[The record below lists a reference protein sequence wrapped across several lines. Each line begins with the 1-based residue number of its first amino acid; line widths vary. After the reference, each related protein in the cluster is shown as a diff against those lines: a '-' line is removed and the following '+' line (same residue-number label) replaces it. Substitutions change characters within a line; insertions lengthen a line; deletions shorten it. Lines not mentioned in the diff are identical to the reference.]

1 MSYPPH
7 PPDPNRPQDTPRDRP
22 GQQPGE
28 YPGQQPGQEP
38 GQYPRQPGRPGQSGQ
53 YPGSNPAPS
62 FPTYGRP
69 EQPQNPYERPQ
80 DPAAPFVPPSSPVQ
94 GQQYQGGPQNPQYQ
108 GPQYQ
113 GSQGGPQYQVP
124 PQYPQYP
131 PQYGYGYPGVH
142 QVKTN
147 GLAVAAL
154 VCGLVGIFFW
164 VTAPVAVGLG
174 IVALVQIKR
183 RRENGTAQAVIG
195 LSIGGLLTLVFTAV
209 IIFLVAVDW
218 NEGTDSDYGSDQPV
232 STSSASPDK
241 VDVDELIVGE
251 CFDDGLD
258 EGEAV
263 RQPCPELHDAEL
275 ISNVTLPAG
284 TYPGDAKVKE
294 SARLACRQEFT
305 KYIGVSP
312 DKSVR
317 KSSFWW
323 PDAELWKDG
332 DRVVVCAA
340 YGANGTQL
348 RGTVKGTKR

>member
-22 GQQPGE
+22 GQPA
-28 YPGQQPGQEP
+28 QQPGQ
-38 GQYPRQPGRPGQSGQ
+38 YPA
-53 YPGSNPAPS
+53 SNPPPS

-69 EQPQNPYERPQ
+69 EPQQNPYERPQ

-94 GQQYQGGPQNPQYQ
+94 GPPYQGGPQNPQYPG

-113 GSQGGPQYQVP
+113 GSQHQGPQGGPQYQVP
-124 PQYPQYP
+124 PQGPQYP
-131 PQYGYGYPGVH
+131 PQYGYGYGYPRVH

-164 VTAPVAVGLG
+164 ITAPVAVGLG

-183 RRENGTAQAVIG
+183 RRENGTAQAVVG

-209 IIFLVAVDW
+209 VIFLVAVDW

-232 STSSASPDK
+232 ATSSASPDK
-241 VDVDELIVGE
+241 VYVDDLIVGE
-251 CFDDGLD
+251 CFDDGFD

-275 ISNVTLPAG
+275 ISKVTLPAG
-284 TYPGDAKVKE
+284 AYPGDAKVKE
-294 SARLACRQEFT
+294 SARSACRQEFT

-317 KSSFWW
+317 KSGFWW

-332 DRVVVCAA
+332 DRGVVCAA
-340 YGANGTQL
+340 YGENGAQL
-348 RGTVKGTKR
+348 RGSVKGTKR